1 MQFFYPPQPT
11 RLWPNAPLFKRL
23 DNDPNW
29 IGEIKMNGWRLEIH
43 KENDKLLFYNRHGT
57 IIDINSDIFLPKFA
71 KVPNDSILDGEL
83 VHFRTKDTK
92 NKIVLWDVMF
102 WAGRDIRKCIL
113 DERRSFLNAF
123 EKDDYLSVGNDD
135 ILLQSIPPSV
145 TQIKTQKTNL
155 IKFYETVIKR
165 NSPLEE
171 GIVIKNINSP
181 YESSLKRTF
190 DTAQWFKIKK
200 IDDSAKVTHK

>member
-11 RLWPNAPLFKRL
+11 RLWPNAPLLQRL
-23 DNDPNW
+23 NNDPNW
-29 IGEIKMNGWRLEIH
+29 IGEVKMNGWRLEIH
-43 KENDKLLFYNRHGT
+43 KEKDKLLFYNRHGT
-57 IIDINSDIFLPKFA
+57 IIDINSDIFLPKFT

-92 NKIVLWDVMF
+92 NKIVLWDAMF
-102 WAGRDIRKCIL
+102 WNGRDIRKSPL
-113 DERRSFLNAF
+113 YERRSFLECF
-123 EKDDYLSVGNDD
+123 ESDDSLSVGNDD
-135 ILLQSIPPSV
+135 SLLQSIPATV
-145 TQIKTQKTNL
+145 TQIKSQKTNL

-165 NSPLEE
+165 NDPLEE
-171 GIVIKNINSP
+171 GIVIKNINSQ

-200 IDDSAKVTHK
+200 IDCSALVK